1 MDAPEAGGAG
11 AATPA
16 GANRTLAHRAMA
28 TVKKGAVRKRQM
40 PVFVDEAGAY
50 LLPSTIRTYA
60 PCGLTPEIEVYETF
74 DHLGIMGAI
83 TPAGHLFSLM
93 RSRSMDGWDSVWF
106 LRHLHRQ
113 LGCRLLVIWDGASIH
128 RTTPLKRFLA
138 EGGSQFIQLER
149 LPAYAPELNPQEGAW
164 HLLKD
169 VELANVCC
177 RNLGHLADQLH
188 LAVVRLRRAPDLILS
203 CFEQAGLKL

>member
-1 MDAPEAGGAG
+1 
-11 AATPA
+11 
-16 GANRTLAHRAMA
+16 
-28 TVKKGAVRKRQM
+28 M

-50 LLPSTIRTYA
+50 LLPATVRTYA
-60 PCGLTPEIEVYETF
+60 PCGLTPEIEVYESR

-83 TPAGHLFSLM
+83 TPAGDLFSLV
-93 RSRSMDGWDSVWF
+93 RPGSMNSQDSVWF

-113 LGCRLLVIWDGASIH
+113 LGGRLLVLWDGASIH
-128 RTTPLKRFLA
+128 RAKALKGFLA
-138 EGGSQFIQLER
+138 AGASRYIQLER

-177 RNLGHLADQLH
+177 KNLNHLSYELH
-188 LAVVRLRRAPDLILS
+188 LAIVRLRRAKDLILS